1 MKSFIKYLIILSL
14 FTSYSFSQNYNE
26 DFLDGTI
33 MFQIDEN
40 NLSFEIVNQPDK
52 NIFSKNENLSDFPQI
67 AAVFNEIEVIKFER
81 PSYYTNKRSLQTIFR
96 IEFTDFDRIDELITE
111 LELLSYVKYAEKEPI
126 YKLDFI
132 PNDAQHFGNNKWYHT
147 LVDSEEAWD
156 ITLGNSNIKVA
167 IIDNAV
173 ANNHSD
179 LTIYKQRDVA
189 DSDNDASPPVYY
201 NQSSVWSHG
210 THCAGLAAADINN
223 GIGIA
228 SLGGN
233 AEIIAVK
240 GTPDSADGNFIY
252 NLYAGIQWACENG
265 ANIINMSLG
274 SSSQSES
281 TQNLINNYPD
291 IIFIAAAGNDNVS
304 TISYP
309 AGYQNVIGVGSV
321 DDSDLKSSFSNYNA
335 GIFSWV
341 DIASP
346 GGFSF
351 GGLLSSV
358 YSSDGN
364 SYAKKSGTSMASP
377 FAAGLV
383 AQMLTI
389 NPSLNHDEVLN
400 CLQSTGVEIDQNIGN
415 RIDADA
421 ALECVQASL
430 TGDPIPWFNTSQ
442 SNIYEGGSVTFTDN
456 SIGGGNDINN
466 WQWSFE
472 GGNPS
477 SFTGQN
483 PPEIFYSTLGT
494 YDVTLVVSNSQSS
507 QSLLKESHI
516 LVSEEPS
523 GEWISQN
530 TFFANATTGVRNI
543 SIVDENVVWASG
555 YDGSGDGANYQVYT
569 KTSNGGSSWSSGNI
583 NLGDTNL
590 GIAMINAISSTTAWV
605 VGYPTAAGQ
614 TGGIWKTTNGGS
626 SWTRQNSASYNSSGS
641 FTNVVHFWDEN
652 YGFAQGDPIGGEYEL
667 YVTSDGGNNWEAV
680 PGANIP
686 NPGGGEYGYVGQI
699 EVVGDN
705 VWFTTNS
712 TTLYHSTD
720 KGNNWVAYQCPV
732 DDFNGDSMSFS
743 DANNGI
749 IISGTNIYRTYDSGE
764 TWTQIDPIG
773 PVYNIGVCYVEG
785 TDTIFST
792 SQSGSSQS
800 FDGGITWNVIDNET
814 FLGVEF
820 INSTTGWAGSFN
832 GDLAGGIWKWSDFS
846 LSQDE
851 ISNESSIFKIYP
863 NPVNDVLSIKSIN
876 DINSIIYDITGKK
889 VLESNS
895 KNINLEK
902 LSKGIYI
909 INIRDLI
916 NNISESMKIIKN

>member
-1 MKSFIKYLIILSL
+1 MKSSIQYLIIFSL
-14 FTSYSFSQNYNE
+14 FFNYSFSQNYNK

-33 MFQIDEN
+33 MFEIEESV
-40 NLSFEIVNQPDK
+40 LSFEIVNQPDK

-96 IEFTDFDRIDELITE
+96 IKFSDFDRIDELISE
-111 LELLSYVKYAEKEPI
+111 LELLSFVKYAEKEPI

-156 ITLGNSNIKVA
+156 ITLGSSNVKIA

-173 ANNHSD
+173 ANNHND
-179 LTIYKQRDVA
+179 LTIYKQRDV
-189 DSDNDASPPVYY
+189 SDNDNNASPPAYY
-201 NQSSVWSHG
+201 SPQSAAWSHG

-223 GIGIA
+223 EIGIA

-240 GTPDSADGNFIY
+240 VSPDSSDGNAAY
-252 NLYAGIQWACENG
+252 NTYDGVQWACENG
-265 ANIINMSLG
+265 ANIVSMSLG
-274 SSSQSES
+274 SGNQSQSA
-281 TQNLINNYPD
+281 QNLINSYPD
-291 IIFIAAAGNDNVS
+291 IIFIAAAGNDNTS
-304 TISYP
+304 TIMYP
-309 AGYQNVIGVGSV
+309 AGYENVIAVGSV
-321 DDSDLKSSFSNYNA
+321 DANDLKSSFSNYNV

-351 GGLLSSV
+351 GGLLSTV
-358 YSSDGN
+358 YTSSGD
-364 SYAKKSGTSMASP
+364 SYAKFGGTSMAAP

-383 AQMLTI
+383 GQMLSI
-389 NPSLNHDEVLN
+389 NPSLNHNEVLN

-442 SNIYEGGSVTFTDN
+442 LTIYEGGSVTFSDN
-456 SIGGGNDINN
+456 SIGGGNDITN
-466 WQWSFE
+466 WEWTFE

-477 SFTGQN
+477 SFSGQN
-483 PPEIFYSTLGT
+483 PPEIFYSNLGT
-494 YDVTLVVSNSQSS
+494 YDVTLEVTNSQSS
-507 QSLLKESHI
+507 QTLLKESHI
-516 LVSEEPS
+516 IVSEEPS
-523 GEWISQN
+523 GVWISQN
-530 TFFANATTGVRNI
+530 TSFTNTSTGIRNI
-543 SIVDENVVWASG
+543 SIVDENVVWAIG
-555 YDGSGDGANYQVYT
+555 YDGSGTGANYQVYT
-569 KTSNGGSSWSSGNI
+569 KTTDGGLSWSSGNI

-614 TGGIWKTTNGGS
+614 TGGIWKTINGGS
-626 SWTRQNSASYNSSGS
+626 SWTRQNTASYNSSGS
-641 FTNVVHFWDEN
+641 FTNVVYFWDEN

-680 PGANIP
+680 PGQNIP

-705 VWFTTNS
+705 VWYTTNS

-720 KGNNWVAYQCPV
+720 RGNTWQAYQCPV
-732 DDFNGDSMSFS
+732 NDFSGDAISFS

-749 IISGTNIYRTYDSGE
+749 IVSGTNVYRTYDSGE
-764 TWTQIDPIG
+764 NWTQIDPVG
-773 PVYNIGVCYVEG
+773 PVNIIGVCYVEG

-792 SQSGSSQS
+792 SQTGSSQS
-800 FDGGITWNVIDNET
+800 FDGGFTWNTIDNET

-820 INSTTGWAGSFN
+820 LNSTTGWAGTFN
-832 GDLAGGIWKWSDFS
+832 GDLSGGIWKWSDFS
-846 LSQDE
+846 LSQDDV
-851 ISNESSIFKIYP
+851 SNESNLKIYP
-863 NPVNDVLSIKSIN
+863 NPVNNFLNIN
-876 DINSIIYDITGKK
+876 SSNEIISIIYDITGKV

-902 LSKGIYI
+902 LTKGIYI
-909 INIRDLI
+909 IKIKDLT
-916 NNISESMKIIKN
+916 NNITESIKIIKK